1 MAPETSTLPE
11 ELTEVFALPLTD
23 TSLEPLTFTVLEDTF
38 ASAGTVEKLLL
49 PDTDVVESDPEIVT
63 FFPLTVIVPSLFME
77 IELSPVLKV
86 MLEPELIEIFPAPSI
101 DMEQFLASEI
111 VMLPLASSKEMVL
124 PERVVM
130 LFVLFPEPPPL
141 PDFP

>member
-63 FFPLTVIVPSLFME
+63 FFPLTVIVPSLFIE
-77 IELSPVLKV
+77 IELSPVLSV
-86 MLEPELIEIFPAPSI
+86 MLDPELIEIFPAPSMDI
-101 DMEQFLASEI
+101 EQFLASEI
-111 VMLPLASSKEMVL
+111 VMLPFASSKEIVFPDL
-124 PERVVM
+124 VVM
-130 LFVLFPEPPPL
+130 LFVLFPAPPPA